1 MELEIH
7 NTGFINSP
15 TTHLFPLAVQLGS
28 RGVSSMIN
36 FELKTQNNEKY
47 YKTKPYYMSILKQ
60 NRKNG
65 KMQKNETDAD
75 PPCGDGDRARKSL
88 IKRYFLLLLLV
99 KIPKI

>member
-1 MELEIH
+1 
-7 NTGFINSP
+7 
-15 TTHLFPLAVQLGS
+15 
-28 RGVSSMIN
+28 
-36 FELKTQNNEKY
+36 
-47 YKTKPYYMSILKQ
+47 MSILKQ

-75 PPCGDGDRARKSL
+75 PPRGDGDWARKSL